1 VSPPAIAESP
11 SASPDLDATPP
22 ARSWDLTRILLAVV
36 AIGGLIA
43 ASFWVLRP
51 FLPAVIWATMIV
63 VATWPALRA
72 VEARLWRRRS
82 LAVVVMTLAML
93 AILAVPLTMGV
104 VAIVERADDVVTWS
118 RALAARPLPGLPDWV
133 AGLPLVGQ
141 RIAAEW
147 QKLASTSPDELAAR
161 VTPYLRDIA
170 RWLIVRAGGVGALL
184 LQFLLTVV
192 VAAML
197 YAKGEA
203 VTSGVLAF
211 ARRLAGEDGVR
222 VAILSAGAI
231 RAVALGIVVTALV
244 QSAIGGIGLAVTGVP
259 HAFLLT
265 CVMVMLGV
273 AQIGPAPVLLG
284 GLIWLYASGETFWG
298 TVLLVWALVTA
309 SLDNILRPIL
319 IRKGADLPLVL
330 VIAGVL
336 GGLLAFGLIGL
347 FVGPVVLAVTY
358 TLLLAWVRTGEPAP
372 HASAT
377 WAPSQV
383 RGDAGK
389 PQ

>member
-1 VSPPAIAESP
+1 MSPPAVAESP
-11 SASPDLDATPP
+11 AASPDLVAPP

-51 FLPAVIWATMIV
+51 FLPAVVWATMIV

-82 LAVVVMTLAML
+82 LAVAVMTLAML
-93 AILAVPLTMGV
+93 AILAVPLTMAV

-133 AGLPLVGQ
+133 AGLPLVGT
-141 RIAAEW
+141 RITAEW
-147 QKLASTSPDELAAR
+147 QRLASTSADELVAR

-170 RWLIVRAGGVGALL
+170 RWLIVRAGGLGTLL
-184 LQFLLTVV
+184 LQFLLTVA

-197 YAKGEA
+197 YAKGETVA
-203 VTSGVLAF
+203 VGVLAF

-244 QSAIGGIGLAVTGVP
+244 QSAIGGLGLVITGVP
-259 HAFLLT
+259 HALLLT

-273 AQIGPAPVLLG
+273 AQIGPAPVLIG
-284 GLIWLYASGETFWG
+284 GLIWLYANGQTFWG

-309 SLDNILRPIL
+309 SLDNLLRPIL

-358 TLLLAWVRTGEPAP
+358 TLLVAWVRAGELPEARRPSVAAP
-372 HASAT
+372 
-377 WAPSQV
+377 
-383 RGDAGK
+383 
-389 PQ
+389 